1 MVNEERSELFDT
13 VIRSI
18 SHILRGEI
26 YMRMTNKNE
35 FLKSSIEALGEVF
48 DMLGKLPAIQ
58 LKDLQGKQTALVI
71 VDMVNGFAREGA
83 LKSPR
88 VEGLIPEIAELSKAC
103 DRLHITKLAFADC
116 HTKASPEF
124 DAYPAHCMI
133 GTSEAEMVDELMELG
148 GYTLIPKNSTNG
160 FLEEAF
166 QQWFEENEHINTFI
180 ITGDCTDICVQQFA
194 ITLKTWFNMQNK
206 KVRIIVPINAVET
219 YDFGLH
225 NGDLM
230 NVMALYNMM
239 INGIEVAQ
247 GVE

>member
-1 MVNEERSELFDT
+1 
-13 VIRSI
+13 
-18 SHILRGEI
+18 
-26 YMRMTNKNE
+26 MRMINKNE
-35 FLKSSIEALGEVF
+35 FIERSVNTLGEIF
-48 DMLGKLPAIQ
+48 DMLAKLPAIE

-88 VEGLIPEIAELSKAC
+88 VEGLIAEIAELSKIC
-103 DRLHITKLAFADC
+103 NELHIARLAFADC

-133 GTSEAEMVDELMELG
+133 GTSEGEMVDELKELG
-148 GYTLIPKNSTNG
+148 GYTLISKNSTNG

-166 QQWFEENEHINTFI
+166 QKWLKENEHINTFV

-206 KVRIIVPINAVET
+206 RGRVIIPINAVET
-219 YDFGLH
+219 YDLNLH

-230 NVMALYNMM
+230 NVTALYNMM
-239 INGIEVAQ
+239 INGIEVVQ
-247 GVE
+247 GVNVD

>member
-1 MVNEERSELFDT
+1 
-13 VIRSI
+13 
-18 SHILRGEI
+18 
-26 YMRMTNKNE
+26 MRMINKNE
-35 FLKSSIEALGEVF
+35 FLKRSVETLEEIF
-48 DMLGKLPAIQ
+48 DMLAKLPAIQ

-103 DRLHITKLAFADC
+103 DELQITKLAFADC

-133 GTSEAEMVDELMELG
+133 GTSEGEIVDELREIG

-160 FLEEAF
+160 FLEEEF
-166 QQWFEENEHINTFI
+166 QKWFKENEHINTFV

-194 ITLKTWFNMQNK
+194 VTLKTWFDMQNK
-206 KVRIIVPINAVET
+206 KARVIIPLNTVET
-219 YDFGLH
+219 YDFGIH

-230 NVMALYNMM
+230 NVMALHNIMT
-239 INGIEVAQ
+239 NGIEVVA

>member
-1 MVNEERSELFDT
+1 
-13 VIRSI
+13 
-18 SHILRGEI
+18 
-26 YMRMTNKNE
+26 MRIINKNE
-35 FLKSSIEALGEVF
+35 FLKRSVETLGEIF
-48 DMLGKLPAIQ
+48 DVLAKLTAIQ
-58 LKDLQGKQTALVI
+58 LKNLQGKQTALVI
-71 VDMVNGFAREGA
+71 VDMVNGFVREGA

-103 DRLHITKLAFADC
+103 DKLQITKLAFADC

-133 GTSEAEMVDELMELG
+133 GTSEGEIVDELKEIG

-160 FLEEAF
+160 FLEEEF
-166 QQWFEENEHINTFI
+166 QKWFKENEHINTFI

-194 ITLKTWFNMQNK
+194 ITLKSWFNMQNK
-206 KVRIIVPINAVET
+206 KARVIVPVNTVET

-225 NGDLM
+225 DGDFM

-239 INGIEVAQ
+239 INGIEVVT